1 MSTPRQSLDR
11 RSSIAVE
18 DVAHIPDVSNAITG
32 DAAKATASETS
43 MTLLQGL
50 QTYPKA
56 VGWSILLSTC
66 IIMEGFD
73 IVLIN
78 SLYALPAFQRR
89 FGSLQEDGT
98 YGVSAAWQS
107 GLSKGALV
115 GEIFGLFLTGI
126 VAERLGYKKTMV
138 GALAMLTGFVFL
150 LFFAQN
156 LPMLLVGEVA
166 CTQGPQRRC
175 EEAAVTSDFAKPSRL
190 DPDATISMMIYA
202 NELEKEHLTGARYL
216 DCLYALGA
224 VGTLGS
230 WFLMGWFGRRTLYL
244 WGQILM
250 SLVLVIVRFM
260 GIANSSGAQWAVAA
274 MMLLFTFIYDAT
286 VGPGAKAGFFWGG
299 ACVLCAIW
307 TFFRL
312 PEPKGRTY
320 AELDVLFQAKVSVR
334 RFASTDVSALSGS
347 QSGHGSDEKSLH
359 DAEHYEVKLGSEKT
373 EYIQTT

>member
-73 IVLIN
+73 I
-78 SLYALPAFQRR
+78 RR

-156 LPMLLVGEVA
+156 LPMLLVGEGTFQTLTTTYASEVCPVA
-166 CTQGPQRRC
+166 LRPYLTTYVNLCWVIGQFLSSAVLKGVS
-175 EEAAVTSDFAKPSRL
+175 EET
-190 DPDATISMMIYA
+190 
-202 NELEKEHLTGARYL
+202 
-216 DCLYALGA
+216 
-224 VGTLGS
+224 GTLRYKIP
-230 WFLMGWFGRRTLYL
+230 W
-244 WGQILM
+244 
-250 SLVLVIVRFM
+250 LVR
-260 GIANSSGAQWAVAA
+260 
-274 MMLLFTFIYDAT
+274 
-286 VGPGAKAGFFWGG
+286 
-299 ACVLCAIW
+299 
-307 TFFRL
+307 
-312 PEPKGRTY
+312 KGRN
-320 AELDVLFQAKVSVR
+320 EDAKKQLLRLTSRSQVDL
-334 RFASTDVSALSGS
+334 TQMPLSA
-347 QSGHGSDEKSLH
+347 
-359 DAEHYEVKLGSEKT
+359 
-373 EYIQTT
+373 